1 MAPAPSTTPHQ
12 QSIYALP
19 KDQVARSL
27 GDSVVK
33 AQDKALS
40 KRSRFTLAVS
50 GGSLAKTLID
60 GLTGRDEVKCDRWVV
75 FFVDERVVPLDHQ
88 DSNYRIPIP
97 TRNLDESEDVAH
109 IDYEKQLMNEFAGQ
123 ARFVWKDLT
132 WVFWFND
139 SRKPPSTRITLTY
152 PVPNHASEMA
162 YVAVGEGE
170 KEVTHELLDQAAA
183 SQTEYIKADS
193 HLRRNSNLIPS
204 IVESAKEKRNKTDK
218 PL

>member
-88 DSNYRIPIP
+88 DSNYRIVHEGLSSQVRFQRKILSLSRLGTSMIQLSPFTYVFIP
-97 TRNLDESEDVAH
+97 
-109 IDYEKQLMNEFAGQ
+109 GQ

-193 HLRRNSNLIPS
+193 HLRR
-204 IVESAKEKRNKTDK
+204 KQ
-218 PL
+218 

>member
-88 DSNYRIPIP
+88 DSNYRIVHEGLSSQVPIP
-97 TRNLDESEDVAH
+97 EED
-109 IDYEKQLMNEFAGQ
+109 
-123 ARFVWKDLT
+123 T
-132 WVFWFND
+132 
-139 SRKPPSTRITLTY
+139 
-152 PVPNHASEMA
+152 
-162 YVAVGEGE
+162 
-170 KEVTHELLDQAAA
+170 
-183 SQTEYIKADS
+183 
-193 HLRRNSNLIPS
+193 
-204 IVESAKEKRNKTDK
+204 
-218 PL
+218 